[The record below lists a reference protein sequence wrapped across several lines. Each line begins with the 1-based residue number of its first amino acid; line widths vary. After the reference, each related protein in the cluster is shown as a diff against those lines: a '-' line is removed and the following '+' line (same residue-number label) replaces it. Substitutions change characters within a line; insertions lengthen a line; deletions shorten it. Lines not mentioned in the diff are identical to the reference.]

1 MFQDE
6 IAEVPFGQDFSKTYC
21 VHSIAHVADA

>member
-6 IAEVPFGQDFSKTYC
+6 IVEVPFGQDFSEKYC